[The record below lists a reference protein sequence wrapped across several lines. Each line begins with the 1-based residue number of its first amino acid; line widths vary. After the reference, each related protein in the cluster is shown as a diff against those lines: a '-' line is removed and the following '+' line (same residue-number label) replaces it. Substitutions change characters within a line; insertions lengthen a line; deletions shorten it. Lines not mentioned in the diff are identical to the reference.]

1 MKKNI
6 RYFHCYMIKIQ
17 LKIRKIIISIL
28 ILFNFC
34 SIKAQIS
41 NSNDFMKFCDFFLNE
56 YDAVFTGTVLKND
69 TFKRKYF
76 FLLNDSIYSISTFK
90 VMELY
95 KGEVDSEIK
104 IMVDSYKPL
113 ITGKTYFI
121 KTIMTSKVIRLES
134 YDEEYFDNYDELH
147 SYMVFKS
154 PFHIDSVL
162 RYCIRELL
170 EKNYIIFSGRM
181 VDEEQFNDSLL
192 VRYGAST
199 LICRERKF
207 TFEVDSCYNCKGK
220 QSRIVVFSPVP
231 ELNGY
236 HFVKGHKYLVYA
248 VNTPYP
254 CEIQRLRV
262 IKPETLTIPF
272 EFAERQLKIIESLI
286 SK

>member
-1 MKKNI
+1 M
-6 RYFHCYMIKIQ
+6 
-17 LKIRKIIISIL
+17 

-147 SYMVFKS
+147 SYMVF
-154 PFHIDSVL
+154 
-162 RYCIRELL
+162 
-170 EKNYIIFSGRM
+170 
-181 VDEEQFNDSLL
+181 
-192 VRYGAST
+192 
-199 LICRERKF
+199 
-207 TFEVDSCYNCKGK
+207 
-220 QSRIVVFSPVP
+220 
-231 ELNGY
+231 
-236 HFVKGHKYLVYA
+236 
-248 VNTPYP
+248 
-254 CEIQRLRV
+254 
-262 IKPETLTIPF
+262 
-272 EFAERQLKIIESLI
+272 
-286 SK
+286 